1 LPLTSAEQL
10 LTPDTPATTAVG
22 ITLSALATCQ
32 ASIVPVAA
40 QGFSALRRVLTQP
53 RLAGAMP
60 AEARRMAPEVAW
72 QVVAGAY
79 LRLARRVLA
88 QRGARV

>member
-1 LPLTSAEQL
+1 
-10 LTPDTPATTAVG
+10 
-22 ITLSALATCQ
+22 
-32 ASIVPVAA
+32 
-40 QGFSALRRVLTQP
+40 
-53 RLAGAMP
+53 
-60 AEARRMAPEVAW
+60 MAPEVAW